1 MTRDRLEQELN
12 DLASVK
18 LDMSDSIR
26 NFSKLSN
33 EEILATI
40 VIMFPTI
47 EKLTL
52 FLNRILFYVLRSKF
66 HKEDREHFQSLQK
79 SAKYLAWL
87 IFFSICTLVGFI
99 LLVPFFSTIIID
111 LIGG

>member
-1 MTRDRLEQELN
+1 MNYLIIII
-12 DLASVK
+12 
-18 LDMSDSIR
+18 SI
-26 NFSKLSN
+26 LCL
-33 EEILATI
+33 ILI
-40 VIMFPTI
+40 
-47 EKLTL
+47 
-52 FLNRILFYVLRSKF
+52 LNRILFYVLRSKF